1 MRRRGGDFSMRRDI
15 VITAL
20 LTFCL
25 TATLFMIATS
35 RSQEYDPWADLNEDG
50 IIDIFDVVGVTGIY
64 ETTGDTTKNVTI
76 AGHANRLAYSV
87 RNVVIPATSWFTSD
101 PILVDGYSKMTVSLV
116 FACDGPE
123 FDYWLWSGHDSSSF
137 AFLADTFDETAL
149 GVINCKTYD
158 VMNMYIKIRVRNPQ
172 AFEGYLSLD
181 VYLIP

>member
-1 MRRRGGDFSMRRDI
+1 
-15 VITAL
+15 
-20 LTFCL
+20 
-25 TATLFMIATS
+25 
-35 RSQEYDPWADLNEDG
+35 
-50 IIDIFDVVGVTGIY
+50 
-64 ETTGDTTKNVTI
+64 
-76 AGHANRLAYSV
+76 
-87 RNVVIPATSWFTSD
+87 
-101 PILVDGYSKMTVSLV
+101 MTVSLV

-172 AFEGYLSLD
+172 AFEGYLSVD

>member
-1 MRRRGGDFSMRRDI
+1 MKRDI
-15 VITAL
+15 IVTAL

-76 AGHANRLAYSV
+76 AGHANKLGYYISGQSV
-87 RNVVIPATSWFTSD
+87 SAGSYWESD
-101 PILVDGYSKMTVSLV
+101 WINVDGYSKVTICLYTSAMECQFRLHAHHNGLFSFVVDAQNGTINHD
-116 FACDGPE
+116 FA
-123 FDYWLWSGHDSSSF
+123 
-137 AFLADTFDETAL
+137 
-149 GVINCKTYD
+149 KTYD
-158 VMNMYIKIRVRNPQ
+158 VPNKLIRISFYNYDLLAR
-172 AFEGYLSLD
+172 YLSFD